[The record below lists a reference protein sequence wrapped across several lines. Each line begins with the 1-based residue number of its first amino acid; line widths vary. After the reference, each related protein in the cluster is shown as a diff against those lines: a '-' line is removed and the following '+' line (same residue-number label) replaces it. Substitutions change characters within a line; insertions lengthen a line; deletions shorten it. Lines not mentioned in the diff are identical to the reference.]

1 MRGSSL
7 DVTEMPD
14 QSGRTVVIT
23 GANSGLGFEAAKAF
37 ARKGAQVA
45 MACRDL
51 NRGGAARDEIR
62 ASVSDPSLSVLEVD
76 LASLASI
83 RSFGEVVEDEYDEL
97 HALCNNAGLMAIPR
111 RETDDGFEMQF
122 GVNHLGH
129 FALTGLLLDR
139 LRATEGETRIVTQS
153 SGLHQRG
160 AVDFDDLHGERA
172 YDRWAAY
179 AESKLA
185 NLLFAY
191 ELDRRLRATDA
202 TVSSV
207 GCHPGYAD
215 TGLQR
220 RGPEMMGSRLRLWGM
235 KLANTVLAQSAAQ
248 GARPV
253 LYAATA
259 PEIAGGDYIGPGGL
273 MNMRGAPERQDSS
286 DRSADEDLAAR
297 LWDVSEDLTGV
308 TFDLDR
314 SPSIR
319 ATT

>member
-1 MRGSSL
+1 
-7 DVTEMPD
+7 MPD

-23 GANSGLGFEAAKAF
+23 GANSGLGFEAASAF
-37 ARKGAQVA
+37 ARKGAHVV

-51 NRGGAARDEIR
+51 DRGRAARDEIR
-62 ASVSDPSLSVLEVD
+62 ASVTDPSLSVLELD

-83 RSFGEVVEDEYDEL
+83 RSFVDAVEGAHDAL

-111 RETDDGFEMQF
+111 RETEDGFEMQF

-139 LRATEGETRIVTQS
+139 LRATEGETRVVTQS
-153 SGLHQRG
+153 SGLHQNG

-172 YDRWAAY
+172 YDRWDAY
-179 AESKLA
+179 AQSKLA

-202 TVSSV
+202 SVTSV

-235 KLANTVLAQSAAQ
+235 KLANAVVAQSAQQ
-248 GARPV
+248 GALPL
-253 LYAATA
+253 LYAATH
-259 PEIAGGDYIGPGGL
+259 PEIAGGEYIGPGGL
-273 MNMRGAPERQDSS
+273 MNMRGAPVPQDSS
-286 DRSADEDLAAR
+286 ERSADEDRAAR

-308 TFDLDR
+308 TVDLDR
-314 SPSIR
+314 ATAGK
-319 ATT
+319 ATTT

>member
-1 MRGSSL
+1 
-7 DVTEMPD
+7 MPD

-23 GANSGLGFEAAKAF
+23 GANSGLGFEAASAF
-37 ARKGAQVA
+37 ARKGAHVV

-51 NRGGAARDEIR
+51 DRGRAARDEIR
-62 ASVSDPSLSVLEVD
+62 ASVTDPSLSVLELD

-83 RSFGEVVEDEYDEL
+83 RSFVDAVEGAHDAL

-111 RETDDGFEMQF
+111 RETEDGFEMQF

-139 LRATEGETRIVTQS
+139 LRATEGETRVVTQS
-153 SGLHQRG
+153 SGLHQNG

-172 YDRWAAY
+172 YDRWDAY
-179 AESKLA
+179 AQSKLA

-202 TVSSV
+202 SVTSV

-235 KLANTVLAQSAAQ
+235 KLANAVLAQSAQQ
-248 GARPV
+248 GALPL
-253 LYAATA
+253 LYAATH
-259 PEIAGGDYIGPGGL
+259 PEIAGGEYIGPGGL
-273 MNMRGAPERQDSS
+273 MNMRGAPVPQDSS
-286 DRSADEDLAAR
+286 ERSADEDRAAR

-308 TFDLDR
+308 TVDLDR
-314 SPSIR
+314 ATAGK
-319 ATT
+319 ATTT